1 MRLERE
7 LIMYV
12 FFGVLT
18 GVVNFGVYFLFS
30 HVLGVYYL
38 FSNVVAW
45 FLSVLFA
52 YVTNRIWVFE
62 SNSNNILKEVFL
74 FFSCRSF
81 SGLVDI
87 GLLYFFVDILNIG
100 DFISKIIVL
109 IIVVILNYL
118 FSKLLIFK

>member
-18 GVVNFGVYFLFS
+18 GVVNLGVYFLFS

-74 FFSCRSF
+74 FFSSRLF

-100 DFISKIIVL
+100 DFISKIIVV
-109 IIVVILNYL
+109 IIVVMLNYL

>member
-1 MRLERE
+1 MRLGHE

-18 GVVNFGVYFLFS
+18 GVVNLGVYFLFS

-74 FFSCRSF
+74 FFSSRLF

-100 DFISKIIVL
+100 DFISKIIVV

-118 FSKLLIFK
+118 FSKLLVFK

>member
-18 GVVNFGVYFLFS
+18 GVVNLGVYFLFS

-100 DFISKIIVL
+100 DYISKIIVQ